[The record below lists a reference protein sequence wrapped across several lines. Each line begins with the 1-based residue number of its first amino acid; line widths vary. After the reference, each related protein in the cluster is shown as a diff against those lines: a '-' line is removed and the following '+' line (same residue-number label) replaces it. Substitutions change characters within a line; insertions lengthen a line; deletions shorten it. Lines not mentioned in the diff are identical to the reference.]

1 MKITAWTSYEKAKQ
15 KYIDPNEIKELTD
28 IYNQMQDTVIKH
40 CKEKEIR
47 FSGDYHQ
54 YGEYGIPI
62 IDDKYILFCTSRE
75 WGWIM
80 AQADENND
88 SMGYLNYYLHSKNH
102 LRKYPNE
109 VEGEICL

>member
-1 MKITAWTSYEKAKQ
+1 MIKFLFFTDEKKAEELMQ
-15 KYIDPNEIKELTD
+15 IYKEMER
-28 IYNQMQDTVIKH
+28 IVIKH

-54 YGEYGIPI
+54 SGDYGVPI
-62 IDDKYILFCTSRE
+62 IDDKYMLFCTSRE

-88 SMGYLNYYLHSKNH
+88 PMGYLNYYLHSKNH